1 MSCPIDM
8 SNRDILLLHMDYWT
22 PAVPSPKKWTAR
34 YILAFP
40 SYRPWTN
47 LTEINEYAKR
57 FLLEIDFENFFSK
70 IQFGKFE
77 QFESFVDNSWDIYTL
92 NEVNKIIKI
101 VKK

>member
-1 MSCPIDM
+1 
-8 SNRDILLLHMDYWT
+8 MDYWT
-22 PAVPSPKKWTAR
+22 PAIISKKWTAK

-40 SYRPWTN
+40 SYKKWTN
-47 LTEINEYAKR
+47 LNEINEYAKR

-92 NEVNKIIKI
+92 NGENKIIKI
-101 VKK
+101 IKK